1 MSGLFTSIRAL
12 RHKSINNNQQPKL
25 KMKTLLHYK
34 IEKLFI
40 KKPII
45 KIFSLLFISIIS
57 LFIGSLFYYY
67 FVDVNFTSSLWN
79 SWTFIVDAGSHVAE
93 TKFAG
98 KFISVIIT
106 ILGML
111 FFATLIGL
119 LTSGI
124 EEKLEEL
131 KKGRSSVVEKNHTI
145 ILGWSN
151 KVFSIINQISKANEN
166 EKKNVIVVLSGKDK
180 SEMDL
185 EVDNNTQLYGNTE
198 VITRTGE
205 LFRFEELKKVS
216 VNEAKILIILEEENE
231 FTDNIKIRTLL
242 AIKKYFSINIP
253 IIVELRDE
261 ITMGLI
267 KKITQIN
274 IFPINMTKTV
284 NRLIAQSIVNPGI
297 GRVYSELLDFNGPSL
312 FITDTPQFVGEEF
325 SNLLFQ
331 NDEICICGISNE
343 EETILCPKKDY
354 KIKDRDKLII
364 LCDDKQHFIS
374 KINGNGKD
382 YKKLQ
387 LKDNS
392 FNLEQN
398 KQILIIGNHIY
409 LNALIN
415 EIFEYFDVTT
425 KITIISSSN
434 LIIDENK
441 NIKLINDTFE
451 KHIKQ
456 SDNELNKYDDIIV
469 FSNNEQDDKFT
480 NDSEVLVN
488 YLLIKDHLSEESN
501 VKHIVAEIF
510 DDDTEKILTEES
522 SLDFIISEDLISK
535 YISSIAFDPKI
546 YSTWEDLFSYGGKL
560 IQVKKYPELFQIDK
574 SLSFNDIANNL
585 LEYNVILIGY
595 IDENNI
601 IYINPVNKSTDR
613 QWSINDKL
621 IYIIERGQIGN

>member
-1 MSGLFTSIRAL
+1 
-12 RHKSINNNQQPKL
+12 
-25 KMKTLLHYK
+25 MKNLLYYK
-34 IEKLFI
+34 IEKIFV

-45 KIFSLLFISIIS
+45 KIFLLFFISIIS
-57 LFIGSLFYYY
+57 LLIGSLFYYY
-67 FVDVNFTSSLWN
+67 FVDTNFTTSLWN
-79 SWTFIVDAGSHVAE
+79 SWTFIVDAGSHTAE

-98 KFISVIIT
+98 KFISIIIT
-106 ILGML
+106 ILGMI

-151 KVFSIINQISKANEN
+151 KVFSLINQISKANEK
-166 EKKNVIVVLSGKDK
+166 EKKNVIVVLSEKEK

-185 EVDNNTQLYGNTE
+185 GIINNTKLYGNTE

-205 LFRFEELKKVS
+205 LFRFDELKKVS
-216 VNEAKILIILEEENE
+216 IDEARILIILEEENE
-231 FTDNIKIRTLL
+231 FTDNKKIRILM
-242 AIKKYFSINIP
+242 AIKKYFTKIIP
-253 IIVELRDE
+253 IIFELRDE
-261 ITMGLI
+261 STLGLI
-267 KKITQIN
+267 RNISQIN
-274 IFPINMTKTV
+274 IYPINMSKTV
-284 NRLIAQSIVNPGI
+284 NRLIAQSIINPGI
-297 GRVYSELLDFNGPSL
+297 GRVYSELLDFHGPSF
-312 FITDTPQFVGEEF
+312 FITDVTQFVGEEF

-364 LCDDKQHFIS
+364 LCDDKQYFIS
-374 KINGNGKD
+374 KFNGNGKD
-382 YKKLQ
+382 YNKLQ

-409 LNALIN
+409 LKALIK
-415 EIFEYFDVTT
+415 EIFVYFDVTT

-434 LIIDENK
+434 IQIDENI

-451 KHIKQ
+451 KHINQ
-456 SDNELNKYDDIIV
+456 SDNDLNKYDHIIV

-488 YLLIKDHLSEESN
+488 YILIKNHLSDESN

-510 DDDTEKILTEES
+510 DDDTEKLLTEES
-522 SLDFIISEDLISK
+522 SLDFIISEDIITK
-535 YISSIAFDPKI
+535 YISTIAFDPKI

-560 IQVKKYPELFQIDK
+560 IQVKKYSELFKIDK

-585 LEYNVILIGY
+585 IEYNVILIGY

-601 IYINPVNKSTDR
+601 IYINPLNKSVDR
-613 QWSINDKL
+613 QWSIDDKV

>member
-1 MSGLFTSIRAL
+1 MSDPGTHA
-12 RHKSINNNQQPKL
+12 Q
-25 KMKTLLHYK
+25 
-34 IEKLFI
+34 
-40 KKPII
+40 
-45 KIFSLLFISIIS
+45 
-57 LFIGSLFYYY
+57 
-67 FVDVNFTSSLWN
+67 
-79 SWTFIVDAGSHVAE
+79 E
-93 TKFAG
+93 TQFAG
-98 KFISVIIT
+98 KLISAIIT

-111 FFATLIGL
+111 FFATLISL

-124 EEKLEEL
+124 EEKLDEL
-131 KKGRSSVVEKNHTI
+131 KKGRSSVVENNHTI

-151 KVFSIINQISKANEN
+151 KIFSIINQISKANEN
-166 EKKNVIVVLSGKDK
+166 GKKNVIVVLSGKDK

-205 LFRFEELKKVS
+205 LFRFDELNKVS

-261 ITMGLI
+261 ITLGLI
-267 KKITQIN
+267 RKITQIK
-274 IFPINMTKTV
+274 IFPINMIETV

-297 GRVYSELLDFNGPSL
+297 GRVYSELLDFNGPSF
-312 FITDTPQFVGEEF
+312 FITDVPQTVGEEF

-354 KIKDRDKLII
+354 KIKPRDKLII
-364 LCDDKQHFIS
+364 LCDDKQYFSH

-392 FNLEQN
+392 FKHEQN

-415 EIFEYFDVTT
+415 EIYEYFDVTT

-434 LIIDENK
+434 IQIDENK
-441 NIKLINDTFE
+441 NITLINETFE

-456 SDNELNKYDDIIV
+456 SENDLNKYDNIIV

-488 YLLIKDHLSEESN
+488 YILIKDHLSEESN

-535 YISSIAFDPKI
+535 YISTIAFDRKI
-546 YSTWEDLFSYGGKL
+546 YTTWEDLFSYGGKL

-601 IYINPVNKSTDR
+601 IYINPVNKSG
-613 QWSINDKL
+613 
-621 IYIIERGQIGN
+621 E